1 MTAETTRTLYARLA
15 TERPVK
21 ARRYRAS
28 ILDTLARD
36 NIHPIE
42 RERLTEALAGIA
54 DVLGSEVTC
63 QRCGATLTDPHSQA
77 LGYGP
82 VCQDHMA
89 EAS

>member
-1 MTAETTRTLYARLA
+1 MIADSTRTLYARLA

-28 ILDTLARD
+28 ITATLARD
-36 NIHPIE
+36 NIHDLE

-54 DVLGSEVTC
+54 DVLGTEVTC
-63 QRCGATLTDPHSQA
+63 RRCGATLTDPDSRA
-77 LGYGP
+77 RGFGP
-82 VCQDHMA
+82 ECAQRMA